1 MASVHGYRSLM
12 WVGDARKTLHNTRNR
27 FIAQTFVAELVD
39 DLLEAMLEGWA
50 FGERESNFTVAG
62 FAPTV
67 QIKMTKG
74 KTNNEWCCALAQ
86 GINISFSLNFLGLER
101 NKAEL

>member
-1 MASVHGYRSLM
+1 MHGYRSLM

-67 QIKMTKG
+67 NLTVVTRVRCVCSSRIVIGT
-74 KTNNEWCCALAQ
+74 
-86 GINISFSLNFLGLER
+86 S
-101 NKAEL
+101 